1 MKRFIDWLFP
11 AFVLFGWTIATAYTL
26 GLALA

>member
-1 MKRFIDWLFP
+1 MKRFLDFVFPGALLF
-11 AFVLFGWTIATAYTL
+11 AWTIATAYTL

>member
-1 MKRFIDWLFP
+1 MKRILDWLFP
-11 AFVLFGWTIATAYTL
+11 GALLFAWTIATAYTL